1 MPGTFRECK
10 LSFCNP
16 GGSLVLYMLCI
27 HHLGCFLAQHSSF
40 SNALAVPSH
49 NRHQYI
55 VAIYHHTL
63 CIIDIYRYVWWSRL
77 TWYVCTYM
85 YGAYTRNTHFETCG
99 IRVYREPSFQYL
111 VVGACICACAY
122 AVRACVCVLCWY
134 ESRGFT
140 FNVKLKLKSCIFIL
154 HLKHLKIQ
162 FERMSIRSYLSCM
175 ILILELIVWMMELL
189 YYNIHHWTSVSNS
202 VYLNVWGGLSQTI
215 WPKWNFNLQHFVQ
228 ST

>member
-1 MPGTFRECK
+1 MAISAQSSTPWCRE
-10 LSFCNP
+10 LGFCNP
-16 GGSLVLYMLCI
+16 GGSQVLYMLCI

-122 AVRACVCVLCWY
+122 AVRAWVCVRACA
-134 ESRGFT
+134 RACVGMR
-140 FNVKLKLKSCIFIL
+140 VG
-154 HLKHLKIQ
+154 
-162 FERMSIRSYLSCM
+162 
-175 ILILELIVWMMELL
+175 VLL
-189 YYNIHHWTSVSNS
+189 LM
-202 VYLNVWGGLSQTI
+202 LN
-215 WPKWNFNLQHFVQ
+215 
-228 ST
+228 